1 MTSQTENS
9 TDCTRDE
16 WIPYK
21 RDEWIPYNPPQ
32 PYVQAIGRQEEYT
45 VLRDESMARELARL
59 RSYIEA
65 VERINNREINILY
78 RLIEERTLVLSDV
91 DEIYNDYC

>member
-9 TDCTRDE
+9 TACDTACTREWIPPE
-16 WIPYK
+16 WIPY
-21 RDEWIPYNPPQ
+21 RPPYE
-32 PYVQAIGRQEEYT
+32 QAIIQEDKHRQEHKQMQEQFR
-45 VLRDESMARELARL
+45 VLRTSID
-59 RSYIEA
+59 A
-65 VERINNREINILY
+65 VERIHDREIATLY